1 MTEGSQIVRGA
12 SVLSVQTEGSQIVH
26 GASVLSVDD

>member
-1 MTEGSQIVRGA
+1 MTKGNQIVRAA